1 MPPWKKRITFVA
13 LALIAIPIGLA
24 SRQDEL
30 RLPAFITEHAG
41 DAIWTAL
48 VYCCISACSPNS
60 KVITMISLTL
70 GFAFCVEFS
79 QLYHAPWLDSIR
91 DTTLGGLVLG
101 EQFIWVD
108 LLRYLA
114 GAMFCG
120 AIEIA
125 FDKRPRQRPR

>member
-1 MPPWKKRITFVA
+1 MPPWKKRVTFFA

-30 RLPAFITEHAG
+30 RLPGFITDHAG

-48 VYCCISACSPNS
+48 VYCCISACSPDA
-60 KVITMISLTL
+60 KVISRILLTL
-70 GFAFCVEFS
+70 GFAFSVEFG
-79 QLYHAPWLDSIR
+79 QLYSAPWLDSIR

-108 LLRYLA
+108 LLRYLV
-114 GAMFCG
+114 GAMLCG
-120 AIEIA
+120 TIEIA
-125 FDKRPRQRPR
+125 LGKRPRQRPM